1 MDIIGKN
8 YHITYDPET
17 TTISCQGA
25 LQLYGADGYFSIAEF
40 EKSRTAHTMSEQ
52 PHESRFA
59 TLMELFN
66 DIIGR
71 HTAMITVNIQ
81 KLQKLNS
88 SGINVLSK
96 FVIKFRDRQ
105 VGQLI
110 IQGSHE
116 FPWQSRVLEN
126 LQKILPEIIVKWV

>member
-8 YHITYDPET
+8 YHIMYDPEN
-17 TTISCQGA
+17 TTITCQGA

-40 EKSRTAHTMSEQ
+40 EKSRTPHTISGQ
-52 PHESRFA
+52 PNESRFA

-66 DIIGR
+66 DVIGR
-71 HTAMITVNIQ
+71 DTATITVNIQ

-88 SGINVLSK
+88 ASINVLSK
-96 FVIKFRDRQ
+96 FVIKFRERQ
-105 VGQLI
+105 MGQLV

-116 FPWQSRVLEN
+116 FP
-126 LQKILPEIIVKWV
+126 